1 MGAIA
6 ELLSGVVLP
15 KMVRVKQVFP
25 AAEISDVAEA
35 VREQLRRPQIANR
48 VKRGKRIAVAVGS
61 RGIAEIARIVRTTIG
76 ELKQMGAQPFIVPA
90 MGSHGGATAQG
101 QVELLASL
109 GITEAS
115 AGCPILSSME
125 VVELGTM
132 KNGLDILMDKY
143 AYEADGIVVINRIKV
158 HNAFSGPIESG
169 LAKMITIGL
178 GKQKG
183 ADAAH
188 TLGFKYMAE
197 FVPEIAAVKLRKL
210 PFLFGVATVENAY
223 DRPARI
229 LAIPA
234 EEILE
239 TEPKLLAESKAN
251 MPRMLLQPLDILVVD
266 QQGKEFS
273 GGGMEPYITGRAPT
287 SYLKLDSVV
296 TRVVCLDLTDYSHGN
311 CCGSGMADITTRR
324 MFDKIDFEQTY
335 ANVLTSTVTSSAR
348 IGLIFDS
355 DRLAIQAAIKTCNV
369 LDTARVRMVRIPNTL
384 HVGEIYVSESM
395 LEEAR
400 RHLNMVVVGDPEP
413 WVFDDAGN
421 LTDIGRWPA
430 HVAAAIPASAGPG
443 R

>member
-1 MGAIA
+1 MGIITD
-6 ELLSGVVLP
+6 LLSGVALP

-25 AAEISDVAEA
+25 ATEISDVAGT
-35 VREQLRRPQIANR
+35 VKTQLRRPQIANR
-48 VKRGKRIAVAVGS
+48 VKPGKRIAVGVGS
-61 RGIAEIARIVRTTIG
+61 RGIAEIVCIVQATIS
-76 ELKQMGAQPFIVPA
+76 ELKEMGAEPFIVPA

-101 QVELLASL
+101 QIKLLASL

-115 AGCPILSSME
+115 AGCPILSSLD
-125 VVELGTM
+125 VVELGVM
-132 KNGLDILMDKY
+132 KNGLAVLMDKN
-143 AYEADGIVVINRIKV
+143 AYEADGIVVINRVKA
-158 HNAFSGPIESG
+158 HNAFSGSIESG

-197 FVPEIAAVKLRKL
+197 FVPEIAEVKLRKL
-210 PFLFGVATVENAY
+210 PFLFGVASVENAY
-223 DRPARI
+223 DRPAKI
-229 LAIPA
+229 VAIPA

-251 MPRMLLQPLDILVVD
+251 MPKLLLQPLDILVVD

-273 GGGMEPYITGRAPT
+273 GGGMDPYITGRAPT
-287 SYLKLDSVV
+287 TYLDLGPTA
-296 TRVVCLDLTDYSHGN
+296 TRVVALDLTDYSHGN

-324 MFDKIDFEQTY
+324 MFNKIDFEETY
-335 ANVLTSTVTSSAR
+335 VNVLTSTVTNTAR

-369 LDTARVRMVRIPNTL
+369 LDSARIRMARIANTL

-395 LEEAR
+395 LEDAR
-400 RHLNMVVVGDPEP
+400 KHPNIIIAGDPEP

-421 LTDIGRWPA
+421 LTDIGRWPVHTA
-430 HVAAAIPASAGPG
+430 EPATVPVSAG
-443 R
+443 